1 MHLYL
6 EVIGAGIGM
15 IPLTA
20 LAMSYLRNRSPRIA
34 LALLGF
40 VALEVRFIT
49 MIAIHTVVVVDH
61 GTEELVDFGGDL
73 AIMAAFAA
81 AFLIGSRWL
90 RERGVSQPA

>member
-1 MHLYL
+1 LHLYL

-15 IPLTA
+15 VPLTA
-20 LAMSYLRNRSPRIA
+20 LSLSYLRNRSPRIA

-49 MIAIHTVVVVDH
+49 MISIHTFVAVDH

-73 AIMAAFAA
+73 AIMASFAA
-81 AFLIGSRWL
+81 AFLTGSRWL
-90 RERGVSQPA
+90 RERGAFQPT